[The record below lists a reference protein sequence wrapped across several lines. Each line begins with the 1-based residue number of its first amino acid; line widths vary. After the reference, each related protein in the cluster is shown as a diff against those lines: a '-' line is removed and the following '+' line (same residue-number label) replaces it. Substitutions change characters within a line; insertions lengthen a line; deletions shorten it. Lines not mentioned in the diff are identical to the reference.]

1 MLAELFAVLAPVFI
15 VAGIG
20 FAWARSGH
28 AYPTDFIA
36 RLVMTIGTPSLV
48 LSTLT
53 RTELD
58 AQAFSS
64 MAIACVLAVVCMGIL
79 GTVMC
84 RLFRMEWRVL
94 VPAFMFPNT
103 GNMGLPISLYAF
115 GEHGL
120 ALAVAFFLTLSSIQF
135 TVGIALSGGVTS
147 ARDLV
152 RNPIVIS
159 LAISLPVIFLG
170 LELPRWLGNTVD
182 LLGGMTIPLMLLTLG
197 VSLASIKLNHVGKG
211 MVLGGARIL
220 LGAGVGWG
228 LGYVLGLEPLA
239 HAVLVV
245 QSSMPVAVF
254 NYLMAVRANRSP
266 EQVANLVMCS
276 TVLSFVLLPVILAW
290 WLGVLGG

>member
-48 LSTLT
+48 LSTLS

-58 AQAFSS
+58 AGAFGS
-64 MAIACVLAVVCMGIL
+64 MAIACVLTMLAMAIL
-79 GTVMC
+79 GTILGRV
-84 RLFRMEWRVL
+84 FRQDWRVL
-94 VPAFMFPNT
+94 VPAFIFPNT

-120 ALAVAFFLTLSSIQF
+120 ALAVAFFLTLSTFQF
-135 TVGIALSGGVTS
+135 TVGIAISGGAAS
-147 ARDLV
+147 IRDLL

-159 LAISLPVIFLG
+159 LGLSLPIIFFK

-211 MVLGGARIL
+211 MLLGGLRIL

-228 LGYVLGLEPLA
+228 LGHALGMEPLA

-254 NYLMAVRANRSP
+254 NYLLAVRANRSP

-290 WLGVLGG
+290 WLAPVA

>member
-1 MLAELFAVLAPVFI
+1 MMAELFAVLAPVFI

-20 FAWARSGH
+20 YGWARSGH

-48 LSTLT
+48 LSTLS
-53 RTELD
+53 RTKLD
-58 AQAFSS
+58 PAAFTS
-64 MAIACVLAVVCMGIL
+64 MAFACILAMIAMALVG
-79 GTVMC
+79 
-84 RLFRMEWRVL
+84 LFLSKLFDYDWRVVL
-94 VPAFMFPNT
+94 PAFMFPNT

-120 ALAVAFFLTLSSIQF
+120 ALAVAFFLTLSIFQF
-135 TVGIALSGGVTS
+135 TLGIAISGGAAS
-147 ARDLV
+147 FRNLL

-159 LAISLPVIFLG
+159 LALSMPIIFFELQ
-170 LELPRWLGNTVD
+170 LPRWLGNTVD

-197 VSLASIKLNHVGKG
+197 VSLASIRLNHLGRGVL
-211 MVLGGARIL
+211 LGGLRIL

-228 LGYVLGLEPLA
+228 VGYALAMEPLT

-254 NYLMAVRANRSP
+254 NYLLAVRANRSP

-290 WLGVLGG
+290 WLAVLG